1 MRPSKTVENPRTRR
15 GVTLDMTIRG
25 GCLPGVPRRGFS
37 TLFLSLV
44 VVTVLSP
51 LPLSA
56 QRSSITAQ
64 TRVQEQTSNNTST
77 SDSFRGTQNGDAAAS
92 HVSKVPTRTL
102 LYAQSRTKIY
112 ARVVPFFL
120 KTQKHMDI
128 GYYSDDPTQARRQVE
143 DMISRGIDGAIID
156 WYGTDHADLGRASF
170 AFREAAE
177 EHPGFSFVISED
189 KGALKNCVR
198 KPDCDVSRRLIEDLN
213 YAHDH
218 FENSSA
224 YLQRDGR
231 PVVFFFDVNLDNIDW
246 ARVRKFVQGNPLFV
260 FRNANAFA
268 RPESEGAFSWVDH
281 TGRRDMPYLD
291 EFYKK
296 YLDQRRSRP
305 LLAVGS
311 VYKGF
316 DDRAASWSEKRV
328 TDQECGQVW
337 LDTFEKIN
345 RYFSP
350 SNPLENLEVVTWND
364 YEEGT
369 EIESGI
375 DDCVQI
381 EPSASGHKLQWRITG
396 NERAIHHFAIYAS
409 PDGERLV
416 RLAELPSTAREWEVR
431 APDLPAGFQLF
442 IQAVGQPSIIDKL
455 SQPVAWE
462 AKDH

>member
-1 MRPSKTVENPRTRR
+1 MP
-15 GVTLDMTIRG
+15 IRG
-25 GCLPGVPRRGFS
+25 GCLPGVRRRGFW
-37 TLFLSLV
+37 TLFLSLA
-44 VVTVLSP
+44 VVTVLSK
-51 LPLSA
+51 LPLNA
-56 QRSSITAQ
+56 QQSPSSGQ
-64 TRVQEQTSNNTST
+64 TRVQEQKSNNTSA
-77 SDSFRGTQNGDAAAS
+77 SNSFRGTQNGNAPAS
-92 HVSKVPTRTL
+92 HVSKVPIRTL

-120 KTQKHMDI
+120 KTQKHMDV
-128 GYYSDDPTQARRQVE
+128 GYSSDDPKQARRQVE

-156 WYGTDHADLGRASF
+156 WYGTDHPDLGRTPF
-170 AFREAAE
+170 NFREAAE

-189 KGALKNCVR
+189 KGALKNCAR

-218 FENSSA
+218 FEKSSA
-224 YLQRDGR
+224 YLQKDGR

-246 ARVRKFVQGNPLFV
+246 ARVRKFVQGNPLFI

-268 RPESEGAFSWVDH
+268 RPESDGAFSWVDH

-296 YLDQRRSRP
+296 FLDQRRSRP

-375 DDCVQI
+375 DNCVQI
-381 EPSASGHKLQWRITG
+381 DPSVSRQKLRWRITG
-396 NERAIHHFAIYAS
+396 NERAIHHFTIYAS
-409 PDGERLV
+409 PDGDELV
-416 RLAELPSTAREWEVR
+416 RLAELPNSAREWEVH
-431 APDLPAGFQLF
+431 APALPARFQLF

-455 SQPVAWE
+455 SPPVAWQ
-462 AKDH
+462 AKGR